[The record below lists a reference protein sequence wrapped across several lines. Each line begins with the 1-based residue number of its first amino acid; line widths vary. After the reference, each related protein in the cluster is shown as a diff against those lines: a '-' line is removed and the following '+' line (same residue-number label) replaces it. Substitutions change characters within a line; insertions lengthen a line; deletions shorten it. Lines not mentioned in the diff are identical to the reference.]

1 MKLIGKIKNMS
12 RRTGAVFMA
21 VAMLLAGLA
30 VGMGIF
36 TNAAYAEDENVQ
48 IVLRRLIGSA
58 KPYAVTAE
66 DVYVSNDYQANF
78 AANLFHPS
86 EHWVGSDLSSNP
98 GTFYFKD
105 MTPGTLKLK
114 NDKSANNI
122 VVGVPYTINGNL
134 VTLNSPEKNIY
145 IANNKNVNIYF
156 EENFLDVTAAIS
168 YARNTFAQF
177 ATYQNTK
184 GVIADYSD
192 MNRSVIDVNGCTD
205 QICVVNITAAELNS
219 IQNGG
224 LKIYKPKDKIV
235 VINVKDIT
243 DDEISIREYAIKE
256 GNNNFV
262 TSSANN
268 SATISDTIIW
278 NFADYDGTVNMN
290 GVCGILVAPDASV
303 DLYVTSSGRVI
314 ADRFEN
320 ISGEMHFVS
329 ADIPVETEPDTYPTE
344 AEIPTPETTAPETP
358 TVPETTTAPE
368 TTTVPETTTAPETTT
383 VPETTTAPETT
394 TVPVIDETT
403 APVMET
409 TEVETTT
416 RSGEVEGDD
425 ETTAEEE
432 TTLARRRRPEVEAD
446 TGDKSNL
453 RVLEVIFA
461 ASGICFAGLGI
472 YGLTRKR

>member
-383 VPETTTAPETT
+383 VP
-394 TVPVIDETT
+394 VIDETT

>member
-344 AEIPTPETTAPETP
+344 AEIPTPAPE
-358 TVPETTTAPE
+358 
-368 TTTVPETTTAPETTT
+368 TTAPETTT

>member
-21 VAMLLAGLA
+21 VAMLLAGLS

-329 ADIPVETEPDTYPTE
+329 ADIPVEPEPDTYPTE
-344 AEIPTPETTAPETP
+344 AEIP
-358 TVPETTTAPE
+358 
-368 TTTVPETTTAPETTT
+368 TTAPETTT

-416 RSGEVEGDD
+416 RLGEVEGDD

>member
-66 DVYVSNDYQANF
+66 DVYVSNDFQANF

-134 VTLNSPEKNIY
+134 VTLDSPEKNIY

-224 LKIYKPKDKIV
+224 LKIYKPQDKIV

-314 ADRFEN
+314 ADKFEN

-344 AEIPTPETTAPETP
+344 AETP
-358 TVPETTTAPE
+358 TETTT
-368 TTTVPETTTAPETTT
+368 PETTTAPETTT

-409 TEVETTT
+409 TEVETPT
-416 RSGEVEGDD
+416 RPGEVEGDD